1 MTKPRGMLTMADVV
15 VLLTPA
21 RLFAEASYPGSG
33 CEPTAA
39 DHIGAKECSGRVAP
53 ALLSAAMLLA
63 PLPALAHLEAG
74 ASGGFLSGLNH
85 PVSGLDHVLAM
96 VAVGIWGAQL
106 GRPAIWLLPVVFPLL
121 MAFGGFAGLAGWQLP
136 AIEVGIALS
145 ATVLGALILGQVRLP
160 LAVAI
165 PIVACF
171 AVFHGHAH
179 GTEMA
184 DGDSALRYSIGFVIA
199 TGLLHAAGIALGLI
213 HHRETGRVLLRAA
226 GSMVLA
232 GGLYF
237 LWGALA

>member
-1 MTKPRGMLTMADVV
+1 MIRLRGLM
-15 VLLTPA
+15 PI
-21 RLFAEASYPGSG
+21 
-33 CEPTAA
+33 AA
-39 DHIGAKECSGRVAP
+39 DRFRSACSRFT
-53 ALLSAAMLLA
+53 LLGTASLLA
-63 PLPALAHLEAG
+63 PLPALAHVEAG
-74 ASGGFLSGLNH
+74 TASGFLSGLSH
-85 PVSGLDHVLAM
+85 PISGLDHILAM

-121 MAFGGFAGLAGWQLP
+121 MAFGGFAGLVGGELP
-136 AIEVGIALS
+136 AIEARIALS
-145 ATVLGALILGQVRLP
+145 AVVLGALILGQARLP

-165 PIVACF
+165 LIVAFF

-184 DGDSALRYSIGFVIA
+184 DGDSALLYSIGFVIA

-213 HHRETGRVLLRAA
+213 HHWETGRVLLRAA
-226 GSMVLA
+226 GSVVLA